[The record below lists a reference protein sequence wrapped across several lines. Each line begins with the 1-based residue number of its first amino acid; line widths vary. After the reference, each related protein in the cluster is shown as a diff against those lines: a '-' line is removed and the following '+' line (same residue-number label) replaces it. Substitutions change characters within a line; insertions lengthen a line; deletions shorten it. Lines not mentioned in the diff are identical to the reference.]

1 MMILVYQIPQSLKMF
16 SNTEASF
23 KELDIFPSLCWSRDG
38 VVISKHRTAWKHF
51 YISAFQENERASIRQ
66 YLGLVI
72 IQTKPCCQYYW
83 LVVGG
88 RWHGIP
94 ILSIWSSKVQSPAT
108 PKE

>member
-1 MMILVYQIPQSLKMF
+1 MMVLVYQIPQSLKMF

-51 YISAFQENERASIRQ
+51 YISAFQENKRASIRQ

-72 IQTKPCCQYYW
+72 IQTKPCYYIYL
-83 LVVGG
+83 LVLVAV
-88 RWHGIP
+88 GIP

>member
-1 MMILVYQIPQSLKMF
+1 MMVLVYQIPQSLKMF

-51 YISAFQENERASIRQ
+51 YISAFQENKRASIRQ

-72 IQTKPCCQYYW
+72 IQTKPCC
-83 LVVGG
+83 
-88 RWHGIP
+88 
-94 ILSIWSSKVQSPAT
+94 
-108 PKE
+108 